1 MNNNVLLSSL
11 SLYIIIMLEGNL
23 KTNQQPLC
31 LSVNQNPGGNFVGD
45 NDMLP
50 PAPPPPPPPFKKK
63 KVYYYS
69 GLIFFF

>member
-50 PAPPPPPPPFKKK
+50 PAPLKKK
-63 KVYYYS
+63 KFIIIVDYYYF
-69 GLIFFF
+69 LI